1 MVVLVVRALMA
12 QASSVFAVLDIEGT
26 NVKHQ
31 LIPADPTHVCMV
43 VCASA

>member
-12 QASSVFAVLDIEGT
+12 QASSASAVLDIEGT
-26 NVKHQ
+26 NVKRR
-31 LIPADPTHVCMV
+31 LIPADPTHACMV